1 MYKSLDDIKTEYERI
16 RQANALKYSERK
28 ALIYKENPKLKE
40 YDGKIFSLFVKLV
53 RSGQNN
59 ENASLVEKEIESVR
73 KDRNQY
79 LKDNGIEDNYREV
92 QYTCNKC
99 KDTGY
104 VDGKKCSCFIE
115 KEIELYDNISNFRK
129 YIVNDNFSKLDMA
142 YYNQGDAYYKYMKTE
157 IEYMKKAI
165 SEMDDTPFNILFTG
179 TPGTGK
185 TFLARSIGAE
195 VLKLKKSVLYLNA
208 TEYVDSLKP
217 DYDGMP
223 LKRYAVSADLF
234 ILDDL
239 GTEYSSDFSKTELN
253 YIIDKRLNDQKSTI
267 ITSNLI
273 DDELKNRY
281 LAPMCSRLN
290 NLYHNVGLFGED
302 LRRFER
308 CQ

>member
-1 MYKSLDDIKTEYERI
+1 ML
-16 RQANALKYSERK
+16 
-28 ALIYKENPKLKE
+28 NPKATPIVPPNIHSINDSTKNCTNIVG
-40 YDGKIFSLFVKLV
+40 YGI
-53 RSGQNN
+53 
-59 ENASLVEKEIESVR
+59 

-165 SEMDDTPFNILFTG
+165 SEMDDKPFNILFTG

>member
-165 SEMDDTPFNILFTG
+165 SEMDDKPFNILFTG